1 MRAGKRPCILVIEDE
16 EAQRKILLDFLRHK
30 GFEVH
35 GAADAAEALEK
46 AAQVRPDLIL
56 LDWKLPDEDGLSLLP
71 KLRDILPLSP
81 VIMMTAFA
89 TVERA
94 VEAMKGGAYHYL
106 TKPLNLEELLL
117 VIERALKTLKLER
130 EVAELRQRVQEMA
143 PPEAPEIVAESPKMK
158 ELLSLAKKV
167 AQSQAT
173 VLLLGESGTGKEVLA
188 TLIHRLSPRAQKP
201 FLKLN
206 CAAIPEGLLESE
218 LFGHEKGAFT
228 GADRLKQGLFEIAD
242 QGTIFL
248 DEIGDMPLPL
258 QAKLLRVLQEGTFRR
273 VGGVREI
280 KVDVRVIAATN
291 QDLEAMVKD
300 GRFRE
305 DLYWRLNVVSL
316 RLPPLRERREDIIPL
331 AQFFL
336 TKFAQK
342 HGKEIKGFSK
352 EALEVLL
359 SYHFPGNVR
368 ELENMIERAVILAEE
383 DVITRED
390 LPPVTQGAG
399 ALQEMPDLLHNL
411 PLPEAVALLEKSRIT
426 EALKK
431 AQGVK
436 ARAAEILGISERVLR
451 YKMDKYGLSGG
462 S

>member
-1 MRAGKRPCILVIEDE
+1 MGERMQKTSQIQVVEDE
-16 EAQRKILLDFLRHK
+16 EPQRQILIDFLQRK
-30 GFEVH
+30 GFAVEGV
-35 GAADAAEALEK
+35 GTATEALVAVEK
-46 AAQVRPDLIL
+46 EPPDLVL
-56 LDWKLPDEDGLSLLP
+56 LDWKLPDEDGLSLLSRL
-71 KLRDILPLSP
+71 KEAAPLTQ

-94 VEAMKGGAYHYL
+94 VEAMKRGAYHYL

-117 VIERALKTLKLER
+117 IIDRALKAQRLER
-130 EVAELRQRVQEMA
+130 EVEALRRRLKEMA
-143 PPEAPEIVAESPKMK
+143 LPEAPEIIAESPKMK
-158 ELLSLAKKV
+158 ELLVLARKV
-167 AQSQAT
+167 AQTQAT
-173 VLLLGESGTGKEVLA
+173 VLILGESGTGKEVLA
-188 TLIHRLSPRAQKP
+188 TLIHRLSPRHKKP

-218 LFGHEKGAFT
+218 LFGHERGAFT

-291 QDLEAMVKD
+291 RDLEAMVKE

-316 RLPPLRERREDIIPL
+316 AIPPLRERREDVLPL
-331 AQFFL
+331 AHFFL
-336 TKFAQK
+336 KKFAKK
-342 HGKEIKGFSK
+342 HGKELKGFSK
-352 EALEVLL
+352 EALELLL

-368 ELENMIERAVILAEE
+368 ELENMIERAVILAENE
-383 DVITRED
+383 VITRED
-390 LPPVTQGAG
+390 LPPAIKGKE
-399 ALQEMPDLLHNL
+399 ALADMPELLQTL
-411 PLPEAVALLEKSRIT
+411 PLPEAVALLEKNRIE

-431 AQGVK
+431 ANGIK
-436 ARAAEILGISERVLR
+436 ARAAELLGISERVLR
-451 YKMDKYGLSGG
+451 YNVAL
-462 S
+462 

>member
-1 MRAGKRPCILVIEDE
+1 MRSGKRPHILVVEDE
-16 EAQRKILLDFLRHK
+16 EAQRKILLDFLQHK
-30 GFEVH
+30 GFEAS
-35 GAADAAEALEK
+35 GAADAAEALK
-46 AAQVRPDLIL
+46 QAQKVRPDLIL

-71 KLRDILPLSP
+71 KLREVLPLSP
-81 VIMMTAFA
+81 IIMMTAFA

-130 EVAELRQRVQEMA
+130 EVAELRQRVQEMS

-158 ELLSLAKKV
+158 ELLMLAKKV
-167 AQSQAT
+167 ARSQAT

-188 TLIHRLSPRAQKP
+188 TLIHRLSPRAQEP

-206 CAAIPEGLLESE
+206 CAAIPESLLESE

-291 QDLEAMVKD
+291 QDLEVMVKE

-336 TKFAQK
+336 HKFAQK

-383 DVITRED
+383 DLITRED
-390 LPPVTQGAG
+390 LPPVTQGAV
-399 ALQEMPDLLHNL
+399 ALQEMPDLLTSL
-411 PLPEAVALLEKSRIT
+411 PLPEAVALLERSRIT
-426 EALKK
+426 EALEK

-436 ARAAEILGISERVLR
+436 ARAAELLGISERVLR
-451 YKMDKYGLSGG
+451 YKMEKYGLSGG
-462 S
+462 R